1 MRVGDGDL
9 TGAQPAKSGRTHEAA
24 EVDRGAE
31 PRPREPRPAVSD
43 EVELSGLAGRL
54 AQALE
59 TAAAERA
66 ARVERLARLYAGGHY
81 QVDAAALSRVL
92 ARQVLPESG
101 QASGGAP

>member
-9 TGAQPAKSGRTHEAA
+9 TGAQPAKPGRAYEAA

-31 PRPREPRPAVSD
+31 PRSREPQPAGGD
-43 EVELSGLAGRL
+43 QVELSGLAGRL

-59 TAAAERA
+59 AAATQRA
-66 ARVERLARLYAGGHY
+66 ARVEQLARQYADGRY

-92 ARQVLPESG
+92 VRQMHAESG